1 MTISR
6 EFSGRA
12 PGAPPGGRPFHL
24 ALFATA
30 GVPQIV
36 EGDGI
41 ELVAADGRR
50 YLDGC
55 SGAISVNSLGYG
67 NEAVLEAVAAQ
78 LKRLSYT
85 MPFRFTNDRALELA
99 AAMNE
104 VSAGA
109 IDRAMFYTGGSEA
122 VEAALKLARNHH
134 YINGRPERDLTVARV
149 HSYHG
154 NTFAAL
160 SAGGVRQRREPYA
173 PLLSEGPR
181 VAMPLDGNAP
191 DPVAETGPN
200 VYGHGVAE
208 DLRELIAAVGPERIS
223 AFIMEPVGGAAAPG
237 HTPALGYFEGI
248 RAICDEH
255 DIVLIADEVITGL
268 GRTGRMFGS
277 DHWTVDPDLW
287 VCAKGLA
294 AGYWPLAMV
303 GMNRRISSAFAERNV
318 DFVHGHTFENHVV
331 GCAAALAVLEQVRA
345 PGFLDGIAAR
355 GEALRQKVLALPDD
369 LPIGV
374 VRGQG
379 MLLGIQLG
387 RGDARFDP
395 ADAAATRVVRAAEA
409 RGLMLY
415 PAADATGFGHD
426 KLILSPPY
434 VIGDAEIDTVIERF
448 ELALRDARLDT
459 LLRPSRP
466 GPGT

>member
-6 EFSGRA
+6 EFSGPE
-12 PGAPPGGRPFHL
+12 PGAPPAGEPFHL

-30 GVPQIV
+30 GVPRIV

-67 NEAVLEAVAAQ
+67 NEAVVDAITAQ
-78 LKRLSYT
+78 LRRLSYT
-85 MPFRFTNDRALELA
+85 MPFRLTNDRALELA
-99 AAMNE
+99 AAMHE

-122 VEAALKLARNHH
+122 VEAALKLARNYH
-134 YINGRPERDLTVARV
+134 YVNGRTDKQLTVARV
-149 HSYHG
+149 HAYHG
-154 NTFAAL
+154 NTVAAL

-173 PLLSEGPR
+173 PLLSDGPR
-181 VAMPLDGNAP
+181 VAMPLDGNPP
-191 DPVAETGPN
+191 DPVAETGPG
-200 VYGHGVAE
+200 VYGRGVAE
-208 DLRELIAAVGPERIS
+208 DLREVVEAVGAERIS

-237 HTPALGYFEGI
+237 HTPAPGYFEDV
-248 RAICDEH
+248 REICDEH

-277 DHWTVDPDLW
+277 DHWSVDPDLW

-294 AGYWPLAMV
+294 AGYWPIAMV
-303 GMNRRISSAFAERNV
+303 GMGRRIAEAFAERDV
-318 DFVHGHTFENHVV
+318 DFVHGHTFENHAV

-345 PGFLDGIAAR
+345 PGVLDGIAAK
-355 GEALRQKVLALPDD
+355 GAALRERVLALPDG
-369 LPIGV
+369 LPIAV

-387 RGDARFDP
+387 YGDEARFDP
-395 ADAAATRVVRAAEA
+395 ADAAATRVVQAAEA
-409 RGLMLY
+409 RGLILY

-426 KLILSPPY
+426 KLIISPPY
-434 VIGDAEIDTVIERF
+434 VIGDGETDALIERF
-448 ELALRDARLDT
+448 ALALRDARLVT
-459 LLRPSRP
+459 YA
-466 GPGT
+466 

>member
-1 MTISR
+1 MTASR
-6 EFSGRA
+6 ELTPEAS
-12 PGAPPGGRPFHL
+12 PGTQAFHL

-50 YLDGC
+50 YLDAC

-67 NEAVLEAVAAQ
+67 NEAVVEAVAAQ
-78 LKRLSYT
+78 LRRLSYT
-85 MPFRFTNDRALELA
+85 MPFRLTNDRALELA

-104 VSAGA
+104 VSGGA

-122 VEAALKLARNHH
+122 VDAALKLARNYHV
-134 YINGRPERDLTVARV
+134 IEGRTEKELVVARV

-154 NTFAAL
+154 NTIAAL
-160 SAGGVRQRREPYA
+160 SAGGVRQRREPYG

-181 VAMPLDGNAP
+181 VAMPADGNP
-191 DPVAETGPN
+191 RDPMAESGPN
-200 VYGHGVAE
+200 VYGRGVAE
-208 DLRELIAAVGPERIS
+208 DLQDVIDAVGAERIS
-223 AFIMEPVGGAAAPG
+223 AFIMEPVGGAGAPG
-237 HTPALGYFEGI
+237 HAPAPGYFEGV
-248 RAICDEH
+248 REICDEH

-277 DHWTVDPDLW
+277 DHWSVDPDLW

-294 AGYWPLAMV
+294 AGYWPIAMV
-303 GMNRRISSAFAERNV
+303 GMGRRISSAFEERNV
-318 DFVHGHTFENHVV
+318 DFVHGHTFENHAV

-345 PGFLDGIAAR
+345 PGFLEGIAAK
-355 GEALRQKVLALPDD
+355 GERLRERILALPDE
-369 LPIGV
+369 LPIKV

-387 RGDARFDP
+387 HADAHFDP
-395 ADAAATRVVRAAEA
+395 AAAAATRVVQAAE
-409 RGLMLY
+409 RRDLMLY
-415 PAADATGFGHD
+415 PAADPAGFGHD
-426 KLILSPPY
+426 KLIVSPPY
-434 VIGDAEIDTVIERF
+434 VISEAQIETVVERF
-448 ELALRDARLDT
+448 EQALRDARLDVIA
-459 LLRPSRP
+459 
-466 GPGT
+466 

>member
-6 EFSGRA
+6 EFSGPP
-12 PGAPPGGRPFHL
+12 PGAPPGRPFHL

-67 NEAVLEAVAAQ
+67 NDAVVDAVAAQ
-78 LKRLSYT
+78 LRRLSYT
-85 MPFRFTNDRALELA
+85 MPFRLTNDRALELA

-122 VEAALKLARNHH
+122 VEAALKLARNYH
-134 YINGRPERDLTVARV
+134 YLHGRMERELTVARV

-181 VAMPLDGNAP
+181 VAMPLDGNP
-191 DPVAETGPN
+191 LDPVAETGPN

-208 DLRELIAAVGPERIS
+208 DLRELVEAVGPERIS
-223 AFIMEPVGGAAAPG
+223 ALIMEPVGGAAAPG
-237 HTPALGYFEGI
+237 HAPAAGYFEGV

-294 AGYWPLAMV
+294 AGYWPIAMV
-303 GMNRRISSAFAERNV
+303 GMNRRIASAFSDRNV
-318 DFVHGHTFENHVV
+318 DFVHGHTFENHAV
-331 GCAAALAVLEQVRA
+331 GCAAALAVLELVRA
-345 PGFLDGIAAR
+345 PGFVDGIAAK
-355 GEALRQKVLALPDD
+355 GEALRQMLLALPDD
-369 LPIGV
+369 LPIRV

-387 RGDARFDP
+387 HGDARLDP
-395 ADAAATRVVRAAEA
+395 ADAAATRVVNAAQEQ
-409 RGLMLY
+409 GLLLY

-426 KLILSPPY
+426 KLVVSPPY
-434 VIGDAEIDTVIERF
+434 VIGDAELDTLIERF

-459 LLRPSRP
+459 LVAA
-466 GPGT
+466 

>member
-1 MTISR
+1 MTISQ
-6 EFSGRA
+6 A
-12 PGAPPGGRPFHL
+12 IHL
-24 ALFATA
+24 GLFATA

-50 YLDGC
+50 YLDAC

-67 NEAVLEAVAAQ
+67 NEPVVEAIAAQ
-78 LKRLSYT
+78 LRRLSYT
-85 MPFRFTNDRALELA
+85 PPFRVTNDRALELA

-122 VEAALKLARNHH
+122 VEAALKLARNYH
-134 YINGRPERDLTVARV
+134 YLDGRAEKELTVARV

-154 NTFAAL
+154 NTIAAL
-160 SAGGVRQRREPYA
+160 SAGGIRQRREPYA
-173 PLLSEGPR
+173 PLLSESPR
-181 VAMPLDGNAP
+181 VAMPLDGNP
-191 DPVAETGPN
+191 LDPAAETGPSIS
-200 VYGHGVAE
+200 GRGVAD
-208 DLRELIAAVGPERIS
+208 DLRELVEAVGPERIS

-237 HTPALGYFEGI
+237 HAPARGYFEGV
-248 RAICDEH
+248 REFCDEH

-277 DHWTVDPDLW
+277 DHWAVDPDLW

-294 AGYWPLAMV
+294 AGYWPIAMV
-303 GMNRRISSAFAERNV
+303 GMHERIASAFADRNV
-318 DFVHGHTFENHVV
+318 DFVHGHTFENHAV

-345 PGFLDGIAAR
+345 PGFIEAIAAK
-355 GEALRQKVLALPDD
+355 GDVLRQQVLALPED
-369 LPIGV
+369 LPIKV
-374 VRGQG
+374 VRGKG
-379 MLLGIQLG
+379 MLFGIQLG
-387 RGDARFDP
+387 YGDAHFDP
-395 ADAAATRVVRAAEA
+395 ADAAATRVVRAAQA
-409 RGLMLY
+409 RDLMLY

-426 KLILSPPY
+426 KVILSPPY
-434 VIGDAEIDTVIERF
+434 VISDAELDTLIERF

-459 LLRPSRP
+459 LV
-466 GPGT
+466 

>member
-1 MTISR
+1 MTVSR
-6 EFSGRA
+6 EFSG
-12 PGAPPGGRPFHL
+12 PTPGGPPAGPPFHL
-24 ALFATA
+24 GLFATA

-50 YLDGC
+50 YLDAC

-67 NEAVLEAVAAQ
+67 NEPVVEAIAAQ
-78 LKRLSYT
+78 LRRLSYT
-85 MPFRFTNDRALELA
+85 MPFRLTNDRALELA
-99 AAMNE
+99 AAMHE

-109 IDRAMFYTGGSEA
+109 IERALFYTGGSEA
-122 VEAALKLARNHH
+122 VEAALKLARNYH
-134 YINGRPERDLTVARV
+134 YLNGRTEKELTVARV
-149 HSYHG
+149 HAYHG

-181 VAMPLDGNAP
+181 VAMPRDGHP
-191 DPVAETGPN
+191 TDPVAETGPN
-200 VYGHGVAE
+200 VYGHGLAA
-208 DLRELIAAVGPERIS
+208 DLRELLDAVGAERVS
-223 AFIMEPVGGAAAPG
+223 AFLMEPVGGAAAPA
-237 HTPALGYFEGI
+237 HAPAGGYFEGV
-248 RAICDEH
+248 REICDEH

-294 AGYWPLAMV
+294 AGYWPIAMV
-303 GMNRRISSAFAERNV
+303 GMNRRIASTFAERDV
-318 DFVHGHTFENHVV
+318 DFVHGHTFENHAV

-345 PGFLDGIAAR
+345 PGFVDGIAEK
-355 GEALRQKVLALPDD
+355 GETLRQKVRAFPDD
-369 LPIGV
+369 LPISV

-387 RGDARFDP
+387 YDGRPFDP
-395 ADAAATRVVRAAEA
+395 ADAAATRVVQAAEA

-426 KLILSPPY
+426 KLIISPPY
-434 VIGDAEIDTVIERF
+434 VISDAEIDTVVERF
-448 ELALRDARLDT
+448 GLALRAARLDRLVDT
-459 LLRPSRP
+459 D
-466 GPGT
+466 

>member
-1 MTISR
+1 MTIPA
-6 EFSGRA
+6 A
-12 PGAPPGGRPFHL
+12 PPFHL

-30 GVPQIV
+30 DVPQIV

-67 NEAVLEAVAAQ
+67 NEPVLEAIAAQ
-78 LKRLSYT
+78 LGRLSYT
-85 MPFRFTNDRALELA
+85 MPFRLTNHRALELA
-99 AAMNE
+99 AAMHE

-122 VEAALKLARNHH
+122 VEAALKLARH
-134 YINGRPERDLTVARV
+134 YHFLHGRTEKQLTVTRV
-149 HSYHG
+149 HAYHG

-160 SAGGVRQRREPYA
+160 SAGGVRQRRQPYT
-173 PLLSEGPR
+173 PLLSDGPR
-181 VAMPLDGNAP
+181 VAMPLDGNPP
-191 DPVAETGPN
+191 DPAAETGPG
-200 VYGHGVAE
+200 VYGRGVAE
-208 DLRELIAAVGPERIS
+208 DLREVVEAVGPERIS
-223 AFIMEPVGGAAAPG
+223 AFMMEPVGGAAAPG
-237 HTPALGYFEGI
+237 HAPAPGYFEGV
-248 RAICDEH
+248 REICDEH

-277 DHWTVDPDLW
+277 DHWEVDPDLW

-303 GMNRRISSAFAERNV
+303 GLNQRIASAFVERDV

-345 PGFLDGIAAR
+345 LGFVEAIATK
-355 GEALRQKVLALPDD
+355 GEALRERILALPDE
-369 LPIGV
+369 LPIRV

-387 RGDARFDP
+387 YEDAAFDP

-409 RGLMLY
+409 QGLMLY
-415 PAADATGFGHD
+415 GAADPTGFGHD
-426 KLILSPPY
+426 KVVVSPPY
-434 VIGDAEIDTVIERF
+434 VIGEAELDTLLERF

-459 LLRPSRP
+459 LV
-466 GPGT
+466 

>member
-1 MTISR
+1 
-6 EFSGRA
+6 
-12 PGAPPGGRPFHL
+12 
-24 ALFATA
+24 
-30 GVPQIV
+30 
-36 EGDGI
+36 
-41 ELVAADGRR
+41 
-50 YLDGC
+50 
-55 SGAISVNSLGYG
+55 
-67 NEAVLEAVAAQ
+67 
-78 LKRLSYT
+78 
-85 MPFRFTNDRALELA
+85 
-99 AAMNE
+99 
-104 VSAGA
+104 
-109 IDRAMFYTGGSEA
+109 
-122 VEAALKLARNHH
+122 
-134 YINGRPERDLTVARV
+134 V

-181 VAMPLDGNAP
+181 VAMPLERETSS
-191 DPVAETGPN
+191 DPLAETGPN

-208 DLRELIAAVGPERIS
+208 DLRELVDAVGPERIS

-237 HTPALGYFEGI
+237 HAPAPGYFEGV
-248 RAICDEH
+248 REICDEH

-303 GMNRRISSAFAERNV
+303 GMNRGIASAFADRDV
-318 DFVHGHTFENHVV
+318 DFVHGHTFENHAV

-345 PGFLDGIAAR
+345 PGFVDGIAAK
-355 GEALRQKVLALPDD
+355 GEALRQKILALPDE
-369 LPIGV
+369 LPIRV
-374 VRGQG
+374 VRGHG

-387 RGDARFDP
+387 FGDAAFDP
-395 ADAAATRVVRAAEA
+395 ADAAATRVVQAAEA
-409 RGLMLY
+409 RDLMLY

-426 KLILSPPY
+426 KLIISPPY
-434 VIGDAEIDTVIERF
+434 VISDAEIDTVIERF

-459 LLRPSRP
+459 LVD
-466 GPGT
+466 GP